1 MEIENGKLS
10 AMAKM
15 LIVRERQLQT
25 DAINQD
31 VSGQVWYR
39 KYFRV
44 IESCSSE
51 IIRRV
56 ETIAERN
63 L

>member
-25 DAINQD
+25 DVINQD

-39 KYFRV
+39 KYFRA

-51 IIRRV
+51 IIR
-56 ETIAERN
+56 
-63 L
+63 

>member
-25 DAINQD
+25 DVINKD

-39 KYFRV
+39 KYFLA

-51 IIRRV
+51 IIR
-56 ETIAERN
+56 
-63 L
+63 